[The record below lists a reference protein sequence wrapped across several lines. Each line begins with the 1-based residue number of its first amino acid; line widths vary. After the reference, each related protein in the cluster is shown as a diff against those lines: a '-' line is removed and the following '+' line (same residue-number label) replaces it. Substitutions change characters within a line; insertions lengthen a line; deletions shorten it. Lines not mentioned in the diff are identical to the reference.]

1 MLNDNNQPLFIIQVP
16 HNLVQVIREL
26 HLLIIAV
33 SCFQAFRKSREIMD
47 RFVRAYKLMLGFYG
61 INLVN
66 EETGE
71 LERAE
76 NWHERFDNLNR

>member
-1 MLNDNNQPLFIIQVP
+1 M
-16 HNLVQVIREL
+16 VQVIREL
-26 HLLIIAV
+26 HILIIAV
-33 SCFQAFRKSREIMD
+33 SCFQAFRKSKEVMD

-76 NWHERFDNLNR
+76 NWRERFDNLNR

>member
-1 MLNDNNQPLFIIQVP
+1 M
-16 HNLVQVIREL
+16 
-26 HLLIIAV
+26 
-33 SCFQAFRKSREIMD
+33 SCFQAFRRSQEVMD
-47 RFVRAYKLMLGFYG
+47 RFLRAYKLMLGFYG

-76 NWHERFDNLNR
+76 NWRERFENLNR